1 MSGRNENGDG
11 AAALTAANLAGSV
24 PGDASDIHQRAEEE
38 CIREGDVSDEE
49 RGKQDG
55 LYS

>member
-38 CIREGDVSDEE
+38 CIREGDVSD
-49 RGKQDG
+49 
-55 LYS
+55 